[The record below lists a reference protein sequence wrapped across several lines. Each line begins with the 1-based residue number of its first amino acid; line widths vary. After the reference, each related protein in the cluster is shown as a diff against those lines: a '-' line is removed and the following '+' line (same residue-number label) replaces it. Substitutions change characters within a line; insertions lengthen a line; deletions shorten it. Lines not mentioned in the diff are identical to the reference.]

1 MKTKAKHLILSLALL
16 IAASMQAQLSITI
29 ENSQN
34 QPLPEA
40 NILSADF
47 MTGEITQWGAIDANG
62 NASFTLE
69 YDYMEQILVEAEKQ
83 QKDAPKGWTMSF
95 HTVGSKHE
103 CSKYSNENTIEI
115 ENPDA
120 RMFGLPPF
128 FVGEESTQ
136 TNQGTMYI
144 ASNSD
149 VANWLDSYQ
158 MDNAAPGFYLEWVYV
173 EKESSVKGS
182 CNVLTMTGHED
193 EEVVISTVYDLNFKE
208 GWNILVYSIDE
219 VFNSASGRVF
229 LTKMTISTSVFI
241 PEGTQVFLL
250 ND

>member
-1 MKTKAKHLILSLALL
+1 MKRIILLLLVFANSGTLLGQLTITLPLA
-16 IAASMQAQLSITI
+16 AMSQDTQVEVLS
-29 ENSQN
+29 E
-34 QPLPEA
+34 
-40 NILSADF
+40 DF
-47 MTGEITQWGAIDANG
+47 MTGEVLKWGEVDEGEVSIK
-62 NASFTLE
+62 LE
-69 YDYMEQILVEAEKQ
+69 LDYMDKVLLEAQKQ

-103 CSKYSNENTIEI
+103 CSKYSFENTIEI
-115 ENPDA
+115 ENQDA

-136 TNQGTMYI
+136 TNHGTMYI
-144 ASNSD
+144 TSNSD

-158 MDNAAPGFYLEWVYV
+158 MGNAATGFYIEWVYV
-173 EKESSVKGS
+173 EKESSVKGN

-193 EEVVISTVYDLNFKE
+193 EEVVISTVYDLNFEE
-208 GWNILVYSIDE
+208 GWNVLIFSIDE

-229 LTKMTISTSVFI
+229 LTKMSISTSVFM
-241 PEGTQVFLL
+241 PEGAQVFLL

>member
-1 MKTKAKHLILSLALL
+1 MKTKVKHLILSLSLL
-16 IAASMQAQLSITI
+16 LVASMQAQLSITI
-29 ENSQN
+29 ENLQN
-34 QPLPEA
+34 QQLPEA

-47 MTGEITQWGAIDANG
+47 MTGDITKWGSIDANG

-69 YDYMEQILVEAEKQ
+69 YDYMEQILAEAEKQ

-103 CSKYSNENTIEI
+103 CSKYSFENTIEI

-136 TNQGTMYI
+136 TNHGTMYI

-158 MDNAAPGFYLEWVYV
+158 MGNAATGFYLVWVYV
-173 EKESSVKGS
+173 EKESSVKGNCS
-182 CNVLTMTGHED
+182 MLTMTGHED
-193 EEVVISTVYDLNFKE
+193 EEMNVSTYYNLNFEE
-208 GWNILVYSIDE
+208 GWNIVIYSIDE

-229 LTKMTISTSVFI
+229 LTKMTVSTSKFF
-241 PEGTQVFLL
+241 PEETQIFLL